1 MDIKENWTTDD
12 VCQFI
17 SKEGFDNEVVE
28 LFRDNRI
35 RGRTLPLLSDND
47 LRELGIKALGDR
59 KHLLQLIKIRS
70 NEDLEHQQPT
80 TSHPP
85 NSTED
90 EFRMGGADLP
100 GLDDLSTDDDEH
112 DQIPEEE
119 DEDSFKQQNKTLKH
133 EGKKQAKYRNRAL
146 VGELMA
152 QTFSMR
158 RNKIEEKEVP
168 PVRIVGRV
176 PIAEGPS

>member
-112 DQIPEEE
+112 DQLDDIVEEVE
-119 DEDSFKQQNKTLKH
+119 LGSSSQLPPKMSKTTD
-133 EGKKQAKYRNRAL
+133 QAQSAA
-146 VGELMA
+146 A
-152 QTFSMR
+152 QCV
-158 RNKIEEKEVP
+158 IVLDHEEKIIP
-168 PVRIVGRV
+168 DPFPFPVTYGAAVDVALHTG
-176 PIAEGPS
+176 